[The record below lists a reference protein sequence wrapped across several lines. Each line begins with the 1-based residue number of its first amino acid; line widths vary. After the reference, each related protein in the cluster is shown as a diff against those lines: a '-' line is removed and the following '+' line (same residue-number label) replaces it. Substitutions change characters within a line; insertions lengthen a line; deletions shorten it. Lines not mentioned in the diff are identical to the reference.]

1 MVSRLPAVTIGIP
14 FYNAEK
20 FLLDAIRSVFAQT
33 YKDWELILIDDGSTD
48 RSLDIAMSVDDP
60 RVRVISDGHNRRLPY
75 RLNQIVAEAQYDY
88 VARMDADDLM
98 ARDRIE
104 RQVSI
109 LMARHDVDIVSTGVC
124 SITNDGFPVGI
135 RCVQQSQ
142 RLNLVDVVAGRSGI
156 VHASVVARR
165 SWFLRNPYDTR
176 QILTEDY
183 ELWLRAYMRGDLR
196 RVILADPLY
205 FYREDGNVTASKMLH
220 AYASQRS
227 IIGRLF
233 SDPVDRLRYRSP
245 FYMKSLVAHLAD
257 ALGLM
262 WVLRRQR
269 VSAIDRTE
277 EMSFVAEIK
286 AIRGTKVPGLD

>member
-14 FYNAEK
+14 FYNAEQ

-33 YKDWELILIDDGSTD
+33 HKDWELILIDDGSTD
-48 RSLDIAMSVDDP
+48 RSLQIAMAINDP
-60 RVRVISDGHNRRLPY
+60 RVRVIADGLNRRLPY
-75 RLNQIVAEAQYDY
+75 RLNQIVAEARYDY

-98 ARDRIE
+98 SRDRIE
-104 RQVSI
+104 RQISI
-109 LMARHDVDIVSTGVC
+109 LMSHPDVDIVSTGVC
-124 SITNDGFPVGI
+124 SITNDGCPVGV
-135 RCVQQSQ
+135 RCVEQGQ

-183 ELWLRAYMRGDLR
+183 EMWLRAYMGGDLR
-196 RVILADPLY
+196 RMILAEPLY
-205 FYREDGNVTASKMLH
+205 FYREDGNVTASKMLR

-227 IIGRLF
+227 IISGLF
-233 SDPVDRLRYRSP
+233 SDPVDRVKYLSP
-245 FYMKSLVAHLAD
+245 FYMKSLVVHLAD

-262 WVLRRQR
+262 GVLRQQR
-269 VSAIDRTE
+269 VSAIDRTA
-277 EMSFVAEIK
+277 EMPFVAEIQ
-286 AIRGTKVPGLD
+286 AIRGMKVPGLD

>member
-14 FYNAEK
+14 FYNAEQ

-33 YKDWELILIDDGSTD
+33 HEDWELILVNDGSTD
-48 RSLDIAMSVDDP
+48 RSLEIAMSVDDP

-75 RLNQIVAEAQYDY
+75 RLNQIVAEARYDY

-98 ARDRIE
+98 SRDRIK
-104 RQVSI
+104 RQISI
-109 LMARHDVDIVSTGVC
+109 LMTRPDVDIVSTGIC
-124 SITNDGFPVGI
+124 SITNDGCPLGV
-135 RCVQQSQ
+135 RCVEQGQ
-142 RLNLVDVVAGRSGI
+142 RLNLVDVVAGRAGI

-183 ELWLRAYMRGDLR
+183 ELWLRAYMGGDLR
-196 RVILADPLY
+196 HVILADPLY
-205 FYREDGNVTASKMLH
+205 YYREDGNVTASKMLR

-227 IIGRLF
+227 IISRLF
-233 SDPVDRLRYRSP
+233 SDPVDRLRYLSP
-245 FYMKSLVAHLAD
+245 LYMKSLVTHLAD

-262 WVLRRQR
+262 GVLRRQR
-269 VSAIDRTE
+269 ASAIDRTA
-277 EMSFVAEIK
+277 EMAFVAEIK
-286 AIRGTKVPGLD
+286 AIKGTNVPGLD